1 MKLKLIKI
9 VFCLFFICNIQAYVL
24 KKSLKIFPKSR
35 WTNNRNMN
43 SLFLKI
49 NNAINFKNKDELKKE
64 IIVHSKKMSLDLS
77 DEQIKSIENKLNEFF
92 SYMKWTNIRINLGKK
107 KFKHKLKRL
116 SLREKEG
123 RNEEFFTENMNKEG
137 NYFVV
142 SSKNYS
148 Q

>member
-9 VFCLFFICNIQAYVL
+9 VSCLFFICNIQAYVL
-24 KKSLKIFPKSR
+24 NKSLKIFPKSR
-35 WTNNRNMN
+35 WTKNRNVN

-49 NNAINFKNKDELKKE
+49 NNTINFKNRGELKKE
-64 IIVHSKKMSLDLS
+64 IIAHSKKMSLDLN

-123 RNEEFFTENMNKEG
+123 INEEFFTENMNKEG

>member
-1 MKLKLIKI
+1 MCAYIILIIYNVILLYLFINIYI
-9 VFCLFFICNIQAYVL
+9 VFLVFD
-24 KKSLKIFPKSR
+24 KIDR
-35 WTNNRNMN
+35 G
-43 SLFLKI
+43 
-49 NNAINFKNKDELKKE
+49 ELKKE
-64 IIVHSKKMSLDLS
+64 IIAHSKKVSLDLN

-123 RNEEFFTENMNKEG
+123 INEEFFTENMNKEG

>member
-49 NNAINFKNKDELKKE
+49 NNAINFK
-64 IIVHSKKMSLDLS
+64 
-77 DEQIKSIENKLNEFF
+77 
-92 SYMKWTNIRINLGKK
+92 
-107 KFKHKLKRL
+107 
-116 SLREKEG
+116 
-123 RNEEFFTENMNKEG
+123 
-137 NYFVV
+137 
-142 SSKNYS
+142 SKNI
-148 Q
+148 